1 MKSQIKIEMEI
12 DLLQKDIIDML
23 YILKNKTQNKMDLY
37 NIYYNMQAQMKKLKR
52 GLDKLNGFI

>member
-1 MKSQIKIEMEI
+1 MKSQNKIEMEI

-37 NIYYNMQAQMKKLKR
+37 NIYYNMQARMKQLKR